1 MSKKVKWLIT
11 FAGLMFAALVVWVVK
26 TTPDAPP
33 PVEKSTL
40 PLQMEYE
47 GNELSEEVN
56 GVKIWDLTAE
66 RMIVDANTQNAEL
79 EKLIGHFYQ
88 ADGRSIEFRAEHGA
102 YNYETKDI
110 YVNGNIFVETSD
122 GARLICDQL
131 GWVNKDGMLIALDNV
146 KIIRDDIKA
155 TGDRAESADG
165 FKHFWLKGHAHITKG
180 MQPEEETD
188 AQSEQPTL
196 EPKET
201 KKDGTPD

>member
-1 MSKKVKWLIT
+1 MSNKVKWAISI
-11 FAGLMFAALVVWVVK
+11 AGLLFAALVVWVVK

-33 PVEKSTL
+33 VIEKPTM

-56 GVKIWDLTAE
+56 GVRIWDLTAE
-66 RMIVDANTQNAEL
+66 KMIVDANTQNADL
-79 EKLIGHFYQ
+79 DKLVGHFYQ
-88 ADGRSIEFRAEHGA
+88 ADGRSVEFRADHGI
-102 YNYETKDI
+102 YNYDTKDI
-110 YVNGNIFVETSD
+110 YVNGDILVETSD

-180 MQPEEETD
+180 MQPEED
-188 AQSEQPTL
+188 ADDPNELPAS
-196 EPKET
+196 EPKEN
-201 KKDGTPD
+201 